1 MSEEILKA
9 LMELFALIVKQD
21 SGILMNEREYVADLL
36 TKQLSRETVQE
47 YLALFDNLAGPVVQR
62 SVPKKAL
69 APSVKD
75 SVKILGICK
84 KINRTLNQ
92 EQKVVVLM
100 RLYELVNASRQFT
113 LQRMNIINTVAEVFR
128 ISADE
133 FAAIEQFVKNVNPED
148 LKNPAILVLT
158 PETQTCELC
167 KKMHTGY
174 QNTKIIILRVQ
185 SVDLYFIKYIS
196 DDQLYLNGLPIRA
209 GQVYTFAKGGSVK
222 SLQGNSIYYSDISS
236 NFLASIIIHKIS
248 FTVENLSYH
257 FREGEAAINDVS
269 FSVEEGKL
277 VGIMGASG
285 SGKTTL
291 MNLMSGIQK
300 PSSGSVKING
310 LDIAKDNTEL
320 EGVFGYVPQDDLLI
334 EDLTVFENLYYAA
347 CQCFRE
353 KTREEIGEIVN
364 NTLSNL
370 GLLEKSSLKVGSP
383 FNKVISGGQ
392 RKRLNIALELIR
404 EPLVLF
410 LDEPTSGLSS
420 RDSENLMDLLRDLT
434 LKGKLVFTVIHQ
446 PSSEI
451 FKMFDKVVILDR
463 GGCMAY
469 FGNPVDSVI
478 YFKTLDAQ
486 INSNQGECPACGNVN
501 PEVIFN
507 IIETQVVDE
516 FGKYTE
522 KRKVGPD
529 EWASTYTSRNPFIKV
544 PEIKEP
550 PHNNL
555 RRPGRLKQFRI
566 YFSRDLKSKISNN
579 QYVLLTLLEAPVL
592 GFILSYIIRYIPDP
606 DSSIY
611 IFSENENIP
620 IYIFMSLIVALFLGL
635 TISAEEIFRDRKIL
649 KRERFLNLSRNSYLL
664 SKVAILIIISSIQ
677 TFLFISIANPILG
690 IKGMLFHYWLA
701 LFATAF
707 CANMIG
713 LNISASFNSAITIY
727 IVIPLLIIPM
737 MVLSGA
743 MFSFDKL
750 NRKIG
755 NVDKVPLIAEMMPTR
770 WTYEALIVSQFKDN
784 KYSKTIFTTKG
795 ETYYDLEKKIS
806 EADFNKVHRI
816 KYLRDALETS
826 LFEFRSNPENIGN
839 KEDLLVRKPSRKF
852 SKLELL
858 KNELELMASDFPIA
872 AFNYISDL
880 TPKEFNPGV
889 ADSLTKYLNR
899 IDKVFSKISNSASD
913 RRDNFYNMNDLKLKK
928 LEDNYYNY
936 KLLELVT
943 KPYERKKILVYNNSL
958 VQNTDPI
965 YLDPEK
971 KGFLNFRT
979 HFYAPSKYIFGI
991 KTDTFVFNISL
1002 VLLGSVFLYITLYFE
1017 LLGRAVR
1024 FFDNLKIRK

>member
-1 MSEEILKA
+1 
-9 LMELFALIVKQD
+9 MELFALIVKQD
-21 SGILMNEREYVADLL
+21 RGILMNEREYVSGFLN
-36 TKQLSRETVQE
+36 KQLTSETVKE
-47 YLALFDNLAGPVVQR
+47 YLALFDEHAGPVMQR
-62 SVPKKAL
+62 SIINEPS

-100 RLYELVNASRQFT
+100 RLYELVNTDRQFT
-113 LQRMNIINTVAEVFR
+113 LQRMNIINTVAEVFK
-128 ISADE
+128 ISAIE
-133 FAAIEQFVKNVNPED
+133 FAAIEQFVKNDNPED
-148 LKNPAILVLT
+148 LINPAILFLS
-158 PETQTCELC
+158 PGDEKCDLC
-167 KKMHTGY
+167 RKMVTGY
-174 QNTKIIILRVQ
+174 QNTRIIIIRVA

-196 DDQLYLNGLPIRA
+196 NDQLYLNGLPIRS

-222 SLQGNSIYYSDISS
+222 SQQGHSIYYSDISS
-236 NFLASIIIHKIS
+236 SFLSDIIIHKIS

-257 FREGEAAINDVS
+257 FREGHAAVDNVS

-310 LDIAKDNTEL
+310 LDVAKDNIAL

-334 EDLTVFENLYYAA
+334 EDLTVFENLFYAA
-347 CQCFRE
+347 SQCF
-353 KTREEIGEIVN
+353 KDKNKEEIGELVDH
-364 NTLSNL
+364 TLSNL
-370 GLLEKSSLKVGSP
+370 GLLEKRELKVGSP

-451 FKMFDKVVILDR
+451 FKMFDKVIILDQ

-486 INSNQGECPACGNVN
+486 INSNLGECPQCGNVN
-501 PEVIFN
+501 PETIFN

-522 KRKVGPD
+522 KRKVRPN
-529 EWASTYTSRNPFIKV
+529 EWSNTFASKHPFVKL

-550 PHNNL
+550 PHKNL
-555 RRPGRLKQFRI
+555 QRPGLLKQFLI
-566 YFSRDLKSKISNN
+566 YFSRDLKSKISNS
-579 QYVLLTLLEAPVL
+579 QYVLLTLLEAPIL
-592 GFILSYIIRYIPDP
+592 GFILSFIIRYIPDP
-606 DSSIY
+606 DSDIY

-649 KRERFLNLSRNSYLL
+649 KREHFLNLSRNSYLF
-664 SKVAILIIISSIQ
+664 SKVAILILISALQ
-677 TFLFISIANPILG
+677 TLLFVSIANPILC
-690 IKGMLFHYWLA
+690 IKGMFFHYWLA
-701 LFATAF
+701 LFTTSF
-707 CANMIG
+707 CANMLG

-755 NVDKVPLIAEMMPTR
+755 NVEKVPLIAEMMPTR

-784 KYSKTIFTTKG
+784 KYSQTQFTKEG
-795 ETYYDLEKKIS
+795 ETYYDLEKKRS
-806 EADFNKVHRI
+806 EAEFNKVHRI
-816 KYLRDALETS
+816 KALRDALETT
-826 LFEFRSNPENIGN
+826 LFEFRSNPKNIGN
-839 KEDLLVRKPSRKF
+839 SEDLIVRKSTRKF
-852 SKLELL
+852 TKLQLM
-858 KNELELMASDFPIA
+858 KNELEKMAAVYHVP

-880 TPKEFNPGV
+880 TPYEFNPGV
-889 ADSLTKYLNR
+889 ADSLTKYLDRMDKAFNR
-899 IDKVFSKISNSASD
+899 ISNTVSD
-913 RRDNFYNMNDLKLKK
+913 RKDIFYNMNDLKLKK
-928 LEDNYYNY
+928 LEDDYYNY
-936 KLLELVT
+936 KLEELVT
-943 KPYERKKILVYNNSL
+943 KRYERKKFLIYNNSL
-958 VQNTDPI
+958 VQNIDPI
-965 YLDPEK
+965 YLDPYN
-971 KGFLNFRT
+971 KGFLKFRT
-979 HFYAPSKYIFGI
+979 HFYAPAKYIFGM
-991 KTDTFVFNISL
+991 KTDTFIFNISL
-1002 VLLGSVFLYITLYFE
+1002 VLLSTILFYLVLYFE
-1017 LLGRAVR
+1017 LLGKTVR
-1024 FFDNLKIRK
+1024 FFEKLKFRK